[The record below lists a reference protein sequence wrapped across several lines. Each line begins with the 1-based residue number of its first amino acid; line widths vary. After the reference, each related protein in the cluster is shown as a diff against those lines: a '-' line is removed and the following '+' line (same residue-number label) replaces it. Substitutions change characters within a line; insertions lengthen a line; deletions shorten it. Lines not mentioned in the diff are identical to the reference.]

1 MPCFWPEHA
10 FREYPDKSLKRGR
23 VEALNNLFVVP
34 YLRVSVIRFEGYS
47 FSCWSWPRQAGASGY
62 VPRMELR
69 QLRYFVAVAEEG
81 NISRAAKK
89 IFLTQPALSRQ
100 IKALEEEFGHC
111 LLERQAHSIRLTA
124 AGEILL
130 REARELLTHADALLE
145 RVRTTGS
152 GLRLRVGYAPSFAAG
167 ILATAV
173 NNFTQVH
180 ENAQVELLDLS
191 TKEMLS
197 GLEDGK
203 LDIAL
208 TIRREDETRGLLW
221 TPVLKTA
228 VSLAVGRRHAL
239 AGEKRVAVADLGREK
254 FCVFRR
260 SEYPE
265 YWDAVG
271 GWLREQGLRPRIA
284 GEYDGGESM
293 MAAVEAGLGVALLP
307 TSIGRLF
314 PERACLLTLTPSPP
328 PVIVHAG
335 IRSDRCDDKP
345 LKVFVE
351 ELKNAAK
358 SLK

>member
-1 MPCFWPEHA
+1 M
-10 FREYPDKSLKRGR
+10 RL
-23 VEALNNLFVVP
+23 
-34 YLRVSVIRFEGYS
+34 
-47 FSCWSWPRQAGASGY
+47 SWPRQFADDAYGC
-62 VPRMELR
+62 RMELR

-81 NISRAAKK
+81 NISRAAQK

-100 IKALEEEFGHC
+100 IKALEEELGQC
-111 LLERQAHSIRLTA
+111 LLERLAHSIKLTS

-130 REARELLTHADALLE
+130 REARELLAHADQVIE
-145 RVRTTGS
+145 RVRATGS

-173 NNFTQVH
+173 NNFTQTH
-180 ENAQVELLDLS
+180 PNAQVELFDLS
-191 TKEMLS
+191 TKEMLA
-197 GLEDGK
+197 GLEDDK

-208 TIRREDETRGLLW
+208 SIRREAEARGLMW
-221 TPVLKTA
+221 TPIARTA
-228 VSLAVGRRHAL
+228 VSLAVGRRHPL
-239 AGEKRVAVADLGREK
+239 AKSRRVAVADLSREK
-254 FCVFRR
+254 FCIFRR

-271 GWLREQGLRPRIA
+271 GWLREQGLRPRIV

-314 PERACLLTLTPSPP
+314 PERVCLLTIAPAPP
-328 PVIVHAG
+328 PVSIHAG
-335 IRSDRCDDKP
+335 FRAQRAEDKP
-345 LKVFVE
+345 LKVFIE
-351 ELKNAAK
+351 ELRNAAK